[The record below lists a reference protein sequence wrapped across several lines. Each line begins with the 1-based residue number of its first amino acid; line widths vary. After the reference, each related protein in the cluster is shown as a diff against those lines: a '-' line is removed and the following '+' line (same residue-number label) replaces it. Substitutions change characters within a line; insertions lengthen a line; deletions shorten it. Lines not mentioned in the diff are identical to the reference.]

1 MNSSSDLG
9 FLPWSKPLFSYVA
22 VLDAQGLPIYPV
34 LTPRKWSCFIVCAL
48 FVGYQ
53 WLLFLGGQRLAD
65 AVLST
70 KSKHTYVKR

>member
-1 MNSSSDLG
+1 MLRIPG
-9 FLPWSKPLFSYVA
+9 CEFLRLSRLFTLEKPLFRYVA

-34 LTPRKWSCFIVCAL
+34 LTPRKWSCLIVYAL

-53 WLLFLGGQRLAD
+53 WLLFLGWQRLAD

-70 KSKHTYVKR
+70 